1 MAGSLVNLPERWA
14 TLYLPFET
22 PPLNA
27 NQRLHWAKKAQLT
40 REIREATRLLA
51 MSAKLPKGATHLD
64 VEMVVTPK
72 TRARRDADNLVPTL
86 KAACDG
92 LVDYGIVPDDTP
104 QWMTK
109 HMPVIA
115 DAKPN
120 DPGVALEL
128 RWRLV

>member
-14 TLYLPFET
+14 TLYLPFEK

-40 REIREATRLLA
+40 REIRDATRLLA
-51 MSAKLPKGATHLD
+51 VSAKLPKGATHLD

-128 RWRLV
+128 RWRL